1 MSRFDTIGLSDT
13 FGFRALEREERREM
27 DREKVD
33 LLRGID
39 IFNELSDQNIEK
51 IVPLVSLHQFS
62 EKQVI
67 YMPSDPRAR
76 LYGIISGR
84 VKLAEVS
91 PEGKEL
97 VLCVLGKGDL
107 FGELCLFDKGPHSTL
122 ASAIEDSRIFT
133 IKCSDLANFMAED
146 PALVKALGKHVG
158 EKIRLLEQKLSELVF
173 KDVSQRL
180 AGLLLDLAHD
190 YGKKLPS
197 GEQVIEMK
205 ITHQDLA
212 GLIGSTR
219 ETTTTTLNQFREK
232 GLIDFRRREIV
243 VRDIE
248 GLESAADRQ
257 PRR

>member
-1 MSRFDTIGLSDT
+1 
-13 FGFRALEREERREM
+13 M
-27 DREKVD
+27 DRDKIDLMRNVD
-33 LLRGID
+33 VFRG
-39 IFNELSDQNIEK
+39 LTDQNLEK
-51 IVPLVSLHQFS
+51 IMPLVSLHQFS

-67 YMPSDPRAR
+67 YMPSDPRTR
-76 LYGIISGR
+76 LYGILSGK

-122 ASAIEDSRIFT
+122 ATAIEDSHIFT

-180 AGLLLDLAHD
+180 AGLLLDLAKD
-190 YGKKLPS
+190 YGQMLPS
-197 GEQVIEMK
+197 GERVIEMK
-205 ITHQDLA
+205 ITHQDIA

-219 ETTTTTLNQFREK
+219 ETTTTTLNNFREK
-232 GLIDFRRREIV
+232 GFME
-243 VRDIE
+243 E
-248 GLESAADRQ
+248 GRGQQSGTFLF
-257 PRR
+257 

>member
-1 MSRFDTIGLSDT
+1 
-13 FGFRALEREERREM
+13 M
-27 DREKVD
+27 DRRDID
-33 LLRGID
+33 LLKKID
-39 IFNELSDQNIEK
+39 VFGELDEQRLQK
-51 IVPLVSLHQFS
+51 IAPLVSLHRFM

-76 LYGIISGR
+76 LYAIVSGK

-97 VLCVLGKGDL
+97 VLCVLGKGDV

-122 ASAIEDSRIFT
+122 ATAIEDSEVVT

-146 PALVKALGKHVG
+146 AALVKALGKHVG

-190 YGKKLPS
+190 YGHKLPS

-219 ETTTTTLNQFREK
+219 ETTTTTLNLFREK

-243 VRDIE
+243 VRDLD
-248 GLESAADRQ
+248 GLEEAADRHSK
-257 PRR
+257 R

>member
-1 MSRFDTIGLSDT
+1 MI
-13 FGFRALEREERREM
+13 EQ
-27 DREKVD
+27 EKFD
-33 LLRGID
+33 LLKKVEV
-39 IFNELSDQNIEK
+39 FSKLNEQHLRK
-51 IVPLVSLHQFS
+51 IAPLVSFHVFR

-76 LYGIISGR
+76 LYAIVSGK

-107 FGELCLFDKGPHSTL
+107 FGELCLFDAGPHSTL
-122 ASAIEDSRIFT
+122 ATAIEDSEIVT

-158 EKIRLLEQKLSELVF
+158 DKIRTLEQKLSELVF
-173 KDVSQRL
+173 KDVAQRL

-190 YGKKLPS
+190 YGRRLPS
-197 GEQVIEMK
+197 GERVIEMK

-232 GLIDFRRREIV
+232 GLIDFHRREIV

-248 GLESAADRQ
+248 GLEKAADRQ
-257 PRR
+257 PKK

>member
-1 MSRFDTIGLSDT
+1 
-13 FGFRALEREERREM
+13 M
-27 DREKVD
+27 DRTEIELLKKVD
-33 LLRGID
+33 V
-39 IFNELSDQNIEK
+39 FKELGDEHLQK
-51 IVPLVSLHQFS
+51 IAPLTSFHRFT

-76 LYGIISGR
+76 LYAIVSGK

-97 VLCVLGKGDL
+97 VLCVLGKGDV
-107 FGELCLFDKGPHSTL
+107 FGELCLFDHGPHNTL
-122 ASAIEDSRIFT
+122 ATAIEDSEIFT
-133 IKCSDLANFMAED
+133 VKCSDLANFMTED
-146 PALVKALGKHVG
+146 AALVKALGKHVG
-158 EKIRLLEQKLSELVF
+158 EKIRILEEKLSELVF

-180 AGLLLDLAHD
+180 AGLLIDLAHD
-190 YGKKLPS
+190 YGRKLPS

-232 GLIDFRRREIV
+232 GLIDFRRHEII
-243 VRDIE
+243 VRDLE
-248 GLESAADRQ
+248 GLEKAANRQ
-257 PRR
+257 AKK

>member
-1 MSRFDTIGLSDT
+1 
-13 FGFRALEREERREM
+13 M
-27 DREKVD
+27 DREKID
-33 LLRGID
+33 LLKTID
-39 IFNELSDQNIEK
+39 VFDKLSDQHLQK
-51 IVPLVSLHQFS
+51 IMPLVSFHRFA

-76 LYGIISGR
+76 LYGILSGK

-97 VLCVLGKGDL
+97 VLCVLGKGDV
-107 FGELCLFDKGPHSTL
+107 FGELCLFDRGPHSTL
-122 ASAIEDSRIFT
+122 ATAIENSEVFA

-146 PALVKALGKHVG
+146 PSLVKALGKHVG
-158 EKIRLLEQKLSELVF
+158 EKILLLEQKLSELVF
-173 KDVSQRL
+173 KDVAQRL

-190 YGKKLPS
+190 YGKELPS
-197 GEQVIEMK
+197 GERVIEMK

-219 ETTTTTLNQFREK
+219 ETTTTTLNHFREQ

-248 GLESAADRQ
+248 GLEKAADRHLKK
-257 PRR
+257 

>member
-1 MSRFDTIGLSDT
+1 
-13 FGFRALEREERREM
+13 M
-27 DREKVD
+27 DREKIDLIRNVD
-33 LLRGID
+33 VFR
-39 IFNELSDQNIEK
+39 ELTDQHLEK
-51 IVPLVSLHQFS
+51 IMPLVALHQFA

-67 YMPSDPRAR
+67 YMPSDPRTR
-76 LYGIISGR
+76 LYGILTGK

-122 ASAIEDSRIFT
+122 ATAIEDSHIFT

-146 PALVKALGKHVG
+146 PALVKVLGKHVG

-180 AGLLLDLAHD
+180 AGLLLDLAKD
-190 YGKKLPS
+190 YGQMLPS
-197 GEQVIEMK
+197 GERVIEMK

-219 ETTTTTLNQFREK
+219 ETTTTTLNNFREK
-232 GLIDFRRREIV
+232 GFIDFRRREII

-248 GLESAADRQ
+248 GLEKAADRPQ
-257 PRR
+257 KK